1 LSVDGSPASEL
12 VVAEGAV
19 IRRFVGA
26 VGADWSLGGGG
37 GGRLAGAAETKTRA
51 KARTHAANA
60 VVRTGIWILPW
71 AFTSHREI
79 RPSLATGFADYALAD
94 V

>member
-1 LSVDGSPASEL
+1 
-12 VVAEGAV
+12 V
-19 IRRFVGA
+19 IRWFGGA
-26 VGADWSLGGGG
+26 VGADLSLGGGGG

-71 AFTSHREI
+71 AFTLHREI
-79 RPSLATGFADYALAD
+79 RPFTRDRIR
-94 V
+94 